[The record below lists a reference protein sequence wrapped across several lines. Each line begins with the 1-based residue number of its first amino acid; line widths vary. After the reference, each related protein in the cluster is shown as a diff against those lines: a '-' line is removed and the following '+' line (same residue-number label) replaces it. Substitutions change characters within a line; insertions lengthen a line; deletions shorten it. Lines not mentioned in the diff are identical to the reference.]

1 MVYDDE
7 MDYEDEQDRQN
18 DDNWDDPMND
28 DDIDQDQVADAQD
41 KLAWRRLG
49 IVVLLDWLT
58 GHLHW

>member
-7 MDYEDEQDRQN
+7 MDYEDEQNRQD
-18 DDNWDDPMND
+18 DDNWDEPTYD
-28 DDIDQDQVADAQD
+28 DTYQDQVADAQD
-41 KLAWRRLG
+41 KLAWHRLG